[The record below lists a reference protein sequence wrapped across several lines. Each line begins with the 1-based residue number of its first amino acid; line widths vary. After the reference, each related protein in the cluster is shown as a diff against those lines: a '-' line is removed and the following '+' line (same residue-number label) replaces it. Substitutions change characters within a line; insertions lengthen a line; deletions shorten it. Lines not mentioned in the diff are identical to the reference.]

1 MITKGLI
8 ILAVGVIGT
17 ITTIILWLIAL
28 LKAPEDV
35 KTYFVY
41 DNEGE
46 LTMINKGIYKTT
58 GSETT
63 LADGTATEV
72 ILEKEAT
79 KTQAIVNN
87 TEFSKSKEKIV
98 TETSVEEKTFT
109 EQTLAEETLTKEQL
123 GEETLSEVTELEVT
137 ECEVE
142 ETKVEAVEVENT
154 IIEDTVLEE
163 GSEKKEIDETEI
175 EK

>member
-17 ITTIILWLIAL
+17 ITTIVLWLIAL

-79 KTQAIVNN
+79 KTQAVVN
-87 TEFSKSKEKIV
+87 TQTSKSKEKTV
-98 TETSVEEKTFT
+98 TETLVEEKTFT
-109 EQTLAEETLTKEQL
+109 EQTLAEETL
-123 GEETLSEVTELEVT
+123 SEVDELEVT

-154 IIEDTVLEE
+154 IIEDTVLEDA
-163 GSEKKEIDETEI
+163 SEKKEIDETEL